1 MDLSKDFD
9 SPSHELLMAKLEA
22 YGFGTESLWIILSY
36 LKGCH
41 QRIRSGSPLRK
52 WLEVILGDHQGSILG
67 PILFNIFLND
77 LFLFIISDTH
87 ICNFA
92 DENTLHACASTIEE
106 VAIKLEKDTT
116 KVISWFKNNSFLV
129 NPAKFQIMFLVLEK
143 SENMCIT
150 IDNIT
155 VKASREVKLLGIK
168 IDNKLNLF
176 HIPWKCA
183 QKVIKKV
190 EHSFL
195 YENVL
200 LYKKL
205 VFCSMLTYYQ
215 FLIT

>member
-1 MDLSKDFD
+1 M
-9 SPSHELLMAKLEA
+9 
-22 YGFGTESLWIILSY
+22 
-36 LKGCH
+36 
-41 QRIRSGSPLRK
+41 
-52 WLEVILGDHQGSILG
+52 
-67 PILFNIFLND
+67 FNIFLND

-168 IDNKLNLF
+168 IDNKLNF
-176 HIPWKCA
+176 ISHTMEMCTKSNQKSRAFIPIRKCLTI
-183 QKVIKKV
+183 QKAR
-190 EHSFL
+190 
-195 YENVL
+195 
-200 LYKKL
+200 
-205 VFCSMLTYYQ
+205 FCSMLTYYQ